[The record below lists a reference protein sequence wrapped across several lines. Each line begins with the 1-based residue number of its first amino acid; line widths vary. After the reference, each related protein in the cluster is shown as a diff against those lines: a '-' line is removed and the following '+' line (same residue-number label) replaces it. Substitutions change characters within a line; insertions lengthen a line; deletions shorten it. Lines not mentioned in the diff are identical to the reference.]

1 MNMPQLHRAIDCAS
15 RALDYIQPVKE
26 EDSEGVATELGLL
39 WLYKMLL
46 ETLASAEM
54 LCSTSDQFGLMSW
67 KESQELIKELD
78 ERIKAKRD
86 AWKTRSSSTTTTQ
99 ENA

>member
-1 MNMPQLHRAIDCAS
+1 MNMSQLHRAIDCAS
-15 RALDYIQPVKE
+15 SALDYIQPVEE

-54 LCSTSDQFGLMSW
+54 LCSTNDQFGLMSW

-86 AWKTRSSSTTTTQ
+86 AWKTYASIPTTQ
-99 ENA
+99 ENT

>member
-1 MNMPQLHRAIDCAS
+1 MNMSQLHRAIDCAS
-15 RALDYIQPVKE
+15 AALDYIQPVEE

-54 LCSTSDQFGLMSW
+54 LCSKDDHFGLMSW
-67 KESQELIKELD
+67 QGRQELIKELG

-86 AWKTRSSSTTTTQ
+86 TWKTRASSTTTTQ
-99 ENA
+99 ENS